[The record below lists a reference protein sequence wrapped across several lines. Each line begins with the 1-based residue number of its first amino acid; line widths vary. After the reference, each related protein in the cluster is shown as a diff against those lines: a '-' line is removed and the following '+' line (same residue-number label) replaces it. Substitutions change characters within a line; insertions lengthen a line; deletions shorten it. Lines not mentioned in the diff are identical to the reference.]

1 MDTNSSLQEPSP
13 GSQLALN
20 RKGVDK
26 PRENV
31 VSGKAAVGF
40 RQESGLSRRDHGA
53 REGFTA
59 SPQPLGVHK
68 HL

>member
-20 RKGVDK
+20 RRGVDK
-26 PRENV
+26 PQEDV

-59 SPQPLGVHK
+59 SPQPLGVRK